1 MNHTAWGERVRRG
14 RLRWRRV
21 TPGELE
27 TVAARL
33 ANWPAPA
40 GGAERHMFALSAIE
54 SFGAEAV
61 RLAADDESWAAA
73 IVFPGRLVVPCGDAD
88 AIAAAGL
95 PTRRWRLLVADVAA
109 GDALLRNVGDDPQLV
124 VHDQRFLLVEA
135 DRVPSV
141 TELPDPGLR
150 RAEAADLPKL
160 AALAVQLHVDDRF
173 GPDPGRAG
181 ERGYRQ
187 RLEQT
192 VRQGLVYCVGPIG
205 DPVFKLERSVSS
217 RRWGVQLAGI
227 VAAPDARARGLGRAA
242 VAAAVR
248 AAITEGPRTRP
259 ISLHVRADNRPAL
272 AAYAAAGFVDR
283 EPWRLAVRT

>member
-1 MNHTAWGERVRRG
+1 MKRT

-21 TPGELE
+21 VPGELE

-33 ANWPAPA
+33 ANWASPA
-40 GGAERHMFALSAIE
+40 GGAQRHMFALSAIE

-61 RLAADDESWAAA
+61 RLAADDERWAAA
-73 IVFPGRLVVPCGDAD
+73 VVFPGRLVVPCGDAE
-88 AIAAAGL
+88 AITAAGL

-109 GDALLRNVGDDPQLV
+109 GDALLSGLGEDPQLV
-124 VHDQRFLLVEA
+124 VHDQRFLLVDP
-135 DRVPSV
+135 DRVPSPREV
-141 TELPDPGLR
+141 PDPGLR
-150 RAEAADLPKL
+150 RAEPADLPKL
-160 AALAVQLHVDDRF
+160 AALAVRLHVDDRF

-192 VRQGLVYCVGPIG
+192 VRQGLVSCVGPVG

-227 VAAPDARARGLGRAA
+227 VADPEVRGQGLGRAA

-248 AAITEGPRTRP
+248 TAIAEGPRTRP
-259 ISLHVRADNRPAL
+259 ISLHVRADNHPAL

-283 EPWRLAVRT
+283 EAWRLAVRT

>member
-1 MNHTAWGERVRRG
+1 VRRS

-21 TPGELE
+21 APGELE

-33 ANWPAPA
+33 ASWPAPA

-54 SFGAEAV
+54 SFGSEAV
-61 RLAADDESWAAA
+61 RLAADDDRWAAA
-73 IVFPGRLVVPCGDAD
+73 IVFPGRLVVPCGDAE
-88 AIAAAGL
+88 AIVAAGL

-109 GDALLRNVGDDPQLV
+109 GDALLSGLGADPQLV
-124 VHDQRFLLVEA
+124 VHDQRFLLVDA
-135 DRVPSV
+135 DRVPDA
-141 TELPDPGLR
+141 TQLPDPGLR

-160 AALAVQLHVDDRF
+160 AALAVRLHIDDRF
-173 GPDPGRAG
+173 GPDPGRVG

-192 VRQGLVYCVGPIG
+192 VRQGLVSCVGPIG
-205 DPVFKLERSVSS
+205 DPVLKLERSVSS

-227 VAAPDARARGLGRAA
+227 VADEGVRGQGLGRAA

-248 AAITEGPRTRP
+248 AAIVEGPRSRP
-259 ISLHVRADNRPAL
+259 ISLHVRADNEPAL
-272 AAYAAAGFVDR
+272 RAYEAAGFVDR
-283 EPWRLAVRT
+283 EAWRLAVRT